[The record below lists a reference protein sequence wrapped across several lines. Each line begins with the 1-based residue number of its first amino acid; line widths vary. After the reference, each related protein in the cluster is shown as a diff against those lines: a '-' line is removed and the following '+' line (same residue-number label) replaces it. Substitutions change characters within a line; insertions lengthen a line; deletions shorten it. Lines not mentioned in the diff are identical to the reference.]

1 MPGIRTRLTRVALR
15 ALIKRECHEPEPTVR
30 HLRRVM
36 AAPPLLKRLPVGARR
51 EPVELDQNLIATRV
65 SVDEAQFT
73 VLYFHGGAFM
83 AGETATYHAMAGY
96 MARKLPGEVYLLDYR
111 LAPEHPY
118 PAALDDCMS
127 AYRALLDQGVNPEHL
142 IVAGDSAG
150 GNLTLATLLRAR
162 DEGLPLPRCAAT
174 LSPSTDATCQ
184 LPSIDGNDRSDVML
198 TASMI
203 RQAAKIYLNGTDPH
217 TPWASPLHG
226 DYRGLPPLFFTTSE
240 SECLRDDCYAAVNKA
255 REAGVTA
262 RLITRKTMPH
272 VWPIFYPLMPEAKKD
287 LKKAVAFMQ
296 QPG

>member
-1 MPGIRTRLTRVALR
+1 MPGIRTRLTRLALR
-15 ALIKRECHEPEPTVR
+15 ALIKRECPEREPAIR
-30 HLRRVM
+30 HLRRTL
-36 AAPPLLKRLPVGARR
+36 AAPPLLKRLPVGAHRA
-51 EPVELDQNLIATRV
+51 PVKLDDGLWATRV
-65 SVDEAQFT
+65 HTDEARYT
-73 VLYFHGGAFM
+73 VLYFHGGAFV

-96 MARKLPGEVYLLDYR
+96 LARKLPGEVYLLDYR

-118 PAALDDCMS
+118 PAAVDDCMS

-142 IVAGDSAG
+142 ILAGDSAG

-162 DEGLPLPRCAAT
+162 DEGLPLPRCAVT
-174 LSPSTDATCQ
+174 FSPTTDATCR

-203 RQAAKIYLNGTDPH
+203 RQAAAIYLDGTDPR

-226 DYRGLPPLFFTTSE
+226 EYHGLPPLFFTTSE

-262 RLITRKTMPH
+262 RLITRKDMPH

-287 LKKAVAFMQ
+287 LKQAVAFMRE
-296 QPG
+296 PG

>member
-1 MPGIRTRLTRVALR
+1 MPGIRTRLTRLALR
-15 ALIKRECHEPEPTVR
+15 ALIKRECPERDPTIR
-30 HLRRVM
+30 HLRRAL
-36 AAPPLLKRLPVGARR
+36 AAPPLLKRLPVGAHR
-51 EPVELDQNLIATRV
+51 EPVELDEGLWATRV
-65 SVDEAQFT
+65 HTNDARYT
-73 VLYFHGGAFM
+73 VLYFHGGAFV
-83 AGETATYHAMAGY
+83 AGETATYNAMAGY

-118 PAALDDCMS
+118 PAAVDDCMS

-142 IVAGDSAG
+142 ILAGDSAG

-162 DEGLPLPRCAAT
+162 DEGLPLPRCAVT
-174 LSPSTDATCQ
+174 FSPTTDATCR
-184 LPSIDGNDRSDVML
+184 LPSIDGNDRRDVML
-198 TASMI
+198 TATMI
-203 RQAAKIYLNGTDPH
+203 RQAAKIYLNGTDPW

-262 RLITRKTMPH
+262 RLITRKAMPH

-287 LKKAVAFMQ
+287 LKEAVAFIQ

>member
-15 ALIKRECHEPEPTVR
+15 ALIKRECPDADFTVR

-36 AAPPLLKRLPVGARR
+36 AAPPLLKRLPVGAHRA
-51 EPVELDQNLIATRV
+51 PVELDEGLEATRIHT
-65 SVDEAQFT
+65 DNARYT

-83 AGETATYHAMAGY
+83 AGETATYNAMAGY
-96 MARKLPGEVYLLDYR
+96 LARKLPGEVYLLDYR

-118 PAALDDCMS
+118 PAALDDCMR

-162 DEGLPLPRCAAT
+162 DEGLPLPRCAVT
-174 LSPSTDATCQ
+174 FSPSTDATCR
-184 LPSIDGNDRSDVML
+184 LPSIDGNDPSDVML

-203 RQAAKIYLNGTDPH
+203 RQASAIYLNGTDPR
-217 TPWASPLHG
+217 TPRASPLHG
-226 DYRGLPPLFFTTSE
+226 EYQGLPPLFFTTSE

-262 RLITRKTMPH
+262 RLVTRKDMPH
-272 VWPIFYPLMPEAKKD
+272 VWPIFYPLIPEAKKD
-287 LKKAVAFMQ
+287 LKQAVAFMQ
-296 QPG
+296 QPR